1 MDDID
6 LSSIMV
12 GNDEPTTVTPQSTVA
27 PKSIVTPEATAVID
41 STAMESTAPLE
52 KQARVTKIRL
62 YFDTFPTKLAG
73 IKPKKPLDKLSDD
86 QLQELE
92 KNINYTLGAKTNVD
106 AMAKSFPLLLK
117 AAEELIAQFTP
128 LRIQGTHAVCFEPD
142 VQDMIKY
149 TIIDS
154 GLAGINSTP
163 QQRLAFTLISTA
175 MRQHAVN
182 SAIESMT
189 AEQKQAY
196 AKAMAP
202 KQEAAVDSK
211 YADL

>member
-1 MDDID
+1 
-6 LSSIMV
+6 
-12 GNDEPTTVTPQSTVA
+12 
-27 PKSIVTPEATAVID
+27 
-41 STAMESTAPLE
+41 
-52 KQARVTKIRL
+52 
-62 YFDTFPTKLAG
+62 
-73 IKPKKPLDKLSDD
+73 
-86 QLQELE
+86 
-92 KNINYTLGAKTNVD
+92 
-106 AMAKSFPLLLK
+106 MAKSFPLLLK